1 MIFEKYRIFG
11 SDSVALCEVFLS
23 HLPEACGHPYCKG
36 LLALFFVWH
45 GADWK
50 KKSPNLEFYFKLRL
64 LTLII
69 QWSLFVKSLFFLEL
83 RLKMKYI
90 RCPFLCIIK
99 FFFFFFFSFFWRKSY
114 QLKWSLNC
122 SVANLSISGAV
133 CINSFIYH
141 KDFESSGKIFFS
153 CFIEI
158 KRFLIK
164 ADNFSA
170 VVIFLQM
177 LLCV

>member
-99 FFFFFFFSFFWRKSY
+99 FFFFFFFFFFLEKK
-114 QLKWSLNC
+114 L
-122 SVANLSISGAV
+122 SVEVVTKL
-133 CINSFIYH
+133 
-141 KDFESSGKIFFS
+141 FS
-153 CFIEI
+153 C
-158 KRFLIK
+158 KLIH
-164 ADNFSA
+164 FRSS
-170 VVIFLQM
+170 VY
-177 LLCV
+177 